1 MADITSFKTQM
12 ISGGARSN
20 QFRVQVTFPTIAA
33 NASLA
38 GTKLQF
44 LAKSASLPS
53 SNITDV
59 VANYRGRPVHFA
71 GEREFEPWS
80 IEIYNDNDFVVRNAF
95 ESWVDQIQNAESS
108 NGVLTP
114 LLYQTDM
121 QVFQL
126 DRNDNVV
133 KEYSFKDAWP
143 MNIGAIQLSWDAN
156 NEIETFPVT
165 FQYNYWTSPTSQGVA
180 G

>member
-1 MADITSFKTQM
+1 
-12 ISGGARSN
+12 
-20 QFRVQVTFPTIAA
+20 
-33 NASLA
+33 
-38 GTKLQF
+38 
-44 LAKSASLPS
+44 
-53 SNITDV
+53 
-59 VANYRGRPVHFA
+59 
-71 GEREFEPWS
+71 
-80 IEIYNDNDFVVRNAF
+80 
-95 ESWVDQIQNAESS
+95 
-108 NGVLTP
+108 
-114 LLYQTDM
+114 M

-165 FQYNYWTSPTSQGVA
+165 FQYNYWTSPTSQGIA